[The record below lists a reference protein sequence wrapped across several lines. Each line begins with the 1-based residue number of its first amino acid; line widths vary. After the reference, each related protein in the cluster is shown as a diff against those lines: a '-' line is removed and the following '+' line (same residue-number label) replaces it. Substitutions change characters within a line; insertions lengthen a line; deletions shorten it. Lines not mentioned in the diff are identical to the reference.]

1 MPFDGEGLCGLARL
15 ILGSGPIFAQ
25 VSMVNRRQGVT
36 TMGNSVSNSFRH
48 PQQRKELSMWRLA
61 VFLFAL
67 ALFSGGLS
75 FTCQSAAASGL
86 ALMLFV
92 AFAVL
97 CGLIFVLDGR
107 QLRSYR

>member
-1 MPFDGEGLCGLARL
+1 
-15 ILGSGPIFAQ
+15 
-25 VSMVNRRQGVT
+25 
-36 TMGNSVSNSFRH
+36 MGNSVSNSIGH

-61 VFLFAL
+61 IFILAL
-67 ALFSGGLS
+67 ALASFGLS

-97 CGLIFVLDGR
+97 CGLIVVLDGR
-107 QLRSYR
+107 QARSCR